1 MAGAKAAL
9 QHLLDRAR
17 QPEFGRAPHLL
28 GGERGRGGADRFAGA
43 RQQVAAR
50 IDDGDVLRPQARHGG
65 GDEVEDRLDALAVQ
79 PADACHGQH
88 HAGLRVLAIAR
99 ERLAARQH
107 EMHAHAADTL
117 HGADGA
123 GDLALQRAGLVDLL
137 LELGGDEAV
146 GTIEDLVADRAAGG
160 QTLAGQRHACLGHLI
175 GRYQDLAAVGGDTI
189 GDVAAGELID
199 HLGGIAQVKVTIE
212 QGHRLGAAAQCHKRQ
227 HPEHAESDG
236 AHRGEPGQD
245 PRLAALPRGPSS
257 LSPLRPQGG
266 VFRRGKVTRCAYPA
280 VNGAADCAGWERSTT
295 RRGRTATLLHVP
307 TNGLQH
313 CRNTGRTRGAAGMKS
328 SHMTTYIVISMVLGI
343 AVGGLIHNE
352 FADPATQKLFAT
364 YISFGSVI
372 FLRLIKMIIAPLVFS
387 TLVVGIG
394 HMSDAGAVGRV
405 GGKAMLWFVSASL
418 VSLGLG
424 LVLVNLFE
432 PGVGI
437 HKVASGVSSGIDAH
451 AMTLDGFVKH
461 VFPDS
466 AIRPMVDNE
475 ILQIVV
481 FSIFFGVACAAM
493 GERARLVL
501 EGIEGLSHIILRVT
515 GYVMKLAPLA
525 VFCAMAATIS
535 TNGLGI
541 LVNYAKFMGEFYF
554 GLACLWVVLIV
565 VGFIFLGPSVRRL
578 ILLVREPFLLA
589 FSTAS
594 SEAAYPKM
602 LEQLAK
608 FPISRNIS
616 SFILPL
622 GYSFNLDGTMMYCTF
637 ASVFIAQAYDIPLSL
652 GTQLAMLLTLMLTSK
667 GVAGVP
673 RASLVV
679 IAATLN
685 QFSLPDEGLLLIL
698 GIDTFLDMGRSAT
711 NVIGNSLATAVVAK
725 WEGQLISDVDTM
737 EMIEEME
744 VEPI

>member
-1 MAGAKAAL
+1 
-9 QHLLDRAR
+9 
-17 QPEFGRAPHLL
+17 
-28 GGERGRGGADRFAGA
+28 
-43 RQQVAAR
+43 
-50 IDDGDVLRPQARHGG
+50 
-65 GDEVEDRLDALAVQ
+65 
-79 PADACHGQH
+79 
-88 HAGLRVLAIAR
+88 
-99 ERLAARQH
+99 
-107 EMHAHAADTL
+107 
-117 HGADGA
+117 
-123 GDLALQRAGLVDLL
+123 
-137 LELGGDEAV
+137 
-146 GTIEDLVADRAAGG
+146 
-160 QTLAGQRHACLGHLI
+160 
-175 GRYQDLAAVGGDTI
+175 
-189 GDVAAGELID
+189 
-199 HLGGIAQVKVTIE
+199 
-212 QGHRLGAAAQCHKRQ
+212 
-227 HPEHAESDG
+227 
-236 AHRGEPGQD
+236 
-245 PRLAALPRGPSS
+245 
-257 LSPLRPQGG
+257 
-266 VFRRGKVTRCAYPA
+266 
-280 VNGAADCAGWERSTT
+280 
-295 RRGRTATLLHVP
+295 
-307 TNGLQH
+307 
-313 CRNTGRTRGAAGMKS
+313 MKS
-328 SHMTTYIVISMVLGI
+328 SRMTVYILAAMVLGI
-343 AVGGLIHNE
+343 AVGGLIHAQ
-352 FADPATQKLFAT
+352 FADPATQKLFAG
-364 YISFGSVI
+364 YISFGSTI

-418 VSLGLG
+418 VSLTLG

-437 HKVASGVSSGIDAH
+437 HKVVSGVKSGIDAH

-493 GERARLVL
+493 GEKAKFVL

-525 VFCAMAATIS
+525 VFCAMAATIA

-541 LVNYAKFMGEFYF
+541 LVNYAKFMGQFYF
-554 GLACLWVVLIV
+554 GLLCLWLILVL
-565 VGFIFLGPSVRRL
+565 VGFLILGPAVKRL
-578 ILLVREPFLLA
+578 VALVQEPFLLA

-608 FPISRNIS
+608 FPISTKIS
-616 SFILPL
+616 SFVLPL

-637 ASVFIAQAYDIPLSL
+637 ASVFIAQAYDIPLGF
-652 GTQLAMLLTLMLTSK
+652 GTQVAMLLTLMLTSK

-679 IAATLN
+679 IAATLS
-685 QFSLPDEGLLLIL
+685 QFNLPEEGLLLIL

-725 WEGQLISDVDTM
+725 WEGQLVADAETE
-737 EMIEEME
+737 EMVEEME
-744 VEPI
+744 LQPV